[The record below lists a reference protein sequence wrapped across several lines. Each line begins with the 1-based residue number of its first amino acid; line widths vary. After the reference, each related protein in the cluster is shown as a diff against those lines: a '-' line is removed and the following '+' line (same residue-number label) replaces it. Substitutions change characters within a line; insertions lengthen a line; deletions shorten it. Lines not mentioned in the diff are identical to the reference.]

1 MAKRTEEELNLLAPF
16 RRPSLEFSNAAFVIS
31 LKAEV
36 NAPDA
41 AEPARKDCNKFI
53 IVNKFIC

>member
-1 MAKRTEEELNLLAPF
+1 MYVKQVSKQLNILAPL

-36 NAPDA
+36 RVPDVA
-41 AEPARKDCNKFI
+41 KPARKD
-53 IVNKFIC
+53 